1 MQSDRLPVSLFD
13 VGDNV
18 GGGSPGDETT
28 LLHEFLRQQARGW
41 AIALYDPEA
50 VAAAKAA
57 GIDGAF
63 DMEVG
68 GKSASTASKPV
79 RVKGKIRSLHRGDF
93 IETAVRHGGQRY
105 WSMGHTALIEEEHST
120 AEELNLV
127 MVTSERVVPMSIH
140 QWVSCGIYPERQRI
154 LVAKGTVA
162 PRAGYEPVSAKV
174 VLVDTPGTTSVN
186 PKRFQFNRAR
196 PGIWEL
202 S

>member
-1 MQSDRLPVSLFD
+1 
-13 VGDNV
+13 
-18 GGGSPGDETT
+18 
-28 LLHEFLRQQARGW
+28 
-41 AIALYDPEA
+41 
-50 VAAAKAA
+50 
-57 GIDGAF
+57 
-63 DMEVG
+63 
-68 GKSASTASKPV
+68 
-79 RVKGKIRSLHRGDF
+79 
-93 IETAVRHGGQRY
+93 
-105 WSMGHTALIEEEHST
+105 MGHTALIEEEHST

-140 QWVSCGIYPERQRI
+140 QWVSCGIYPERQKI

-186 PKRFQFNRAR
+186 PKRFQFKRAR